1 MASARNKKGSGQRE
15 SNKQKM
21 DIDFDDDTEKEV
33 ESLLAKERNDKTKPS
48 DLVDRTEVKNRLW
61 RFVKEKRSTLPTVY
75 NGFELRAPRPNPK
88 DWPDF
93 TVPFPNPT
101 FDRNNAA
108 IKVLSPTDFYL
119 MGTSVTFLTI
129 HEFFDLPPFKC
140 KCGVPLG
147 YDTWSESIRQVI
159 AADRIRYF
167 HARKLRTNIIPCVC
181 VKDKPSTV
189 STFLIND
196 EWILGQLP
204 KHIRNQIEIHFTRI
218 NLVDTTHFQTITR
231 GQINGQ
237 SASDARDM
245 IHELHR
251 SRRANLMRIFYGWAT
266 WKRDKRSAEL
276 EKMAENAEVLRADF
290 RKPPLPEV
298 KEFFEAAV
306 PVSDISAAYILVLF
320 ILFFNLHEV
329 IKNDM
334 KFRVSHC

>member
-1 MASARNKKGSGQRE
+1 MTSARNKKGAGQSE

-21 DIDFDDDTEKEV
+21 DIDFDDDTEKEI
-33 ESLLAKERNDKTKPS
+33 ESLLEKERSSTTKPS
-48 DLVDRTEVKNRLW
+48 DLVDREEVKNRLW
-61 RFVKEKRSTLPTVY
+61 SFVKEKRKTLPTVY
-75 NGFELRAPRPNPK
+75 NGFELRTRRPNPI

-101 FDRNNAA
+101 FDRNGAD

-129 HEFFDLPPFKC
+129 HEFFDLPPFQC

-147 YDTWSESIRQVI
+147 YDTWSDSLRKVI

-167 HARKLRTNIIPCVC
+167 IARKLRTNIIPCIC
-181 VKDKPSTV
+181 VKKNKDSLV
-189 STFLIND
+189 STFLLND

-204 KHIRNQIEIHFTRI
+204 KYIRNQIEIHFTRI
-218 NLVDTTHFQTITR
+218 NLVDTTLFQTITR

-266 WKRDKRSAEL
+266 WKRDKKSAEI
-276 EKMAENAEVLRADF
+276 EKKAENAKELRSTF
-290 RKPPLPEV
+290 VKPPLPEV
-298 KEFFEAAV
+298 KEFIEAAV

-329 IKNDM
+329 RK
-334 KFRVSHC
+334 K